1 MTNIITFKN
10 AQKPQKS
17 TVAKRVTD
25 NVVSL
30 IEWKAKP
37 RALRTPNG
45 IFFITA
51 GGGAPLHAA

>member
-1 MTNIITFKN
+1 MTNIITFKS
-10 AQKPQKS
+10 AQTPR
-17 TVAKRVTD
+17 TRTIAKRVTD

-30 IEWKAKP
+30 IDYKAKP

-51 GGGAPLHAA
+51 DGGSPLHAA